1 MQGEVKQ
8 RQENV
13 LAGLVGAFLGS
24 LLGVA
29 CIVIVGQL
37 GYVTAISGLVMA
49 VCSIKGYELL
59 GGRISR
65 KGAVIACLLTILM
78 TYIGNKLDF
87 AIATAQYFEVDIF
100 TAFRAVDDLLEEEI
114 LNVSAYWSNLG
125 MLYLFT
131 LIGAVP
137 TLVNVFRSA
146 KSTQEPL
153 QGAPV
158 YPQGNAYMPQ
168 NPTYSQGNSYTPTIP
183 LPRTRTTGSEVPEK
197 ADHVKICAR
206 RTYSKRHPAKRNAGC
221 LFLFPLPAVFCS
233 GHAIRPFYVYAVFL
247 SFFTTRYSAAEI
259 TMHRA
264 PITAAQM
271 NTLLYPALPAAP
283 SSQLPTRVNI
293 NTSGR

>member
-1 MQGEVKQ
+1 MYKGRYSHIKKQ

-37 GYVTAISGLVMA
+37 GYVAAISGLVMA

-65 KGAVIACLLTILM
+65 KGAIIACLLTILM
-78 TYIGNKLDF
+78 TYLGNKLDF
-87 AIATAQYFEVDIF
+87 AIAAAQFFEVDIF

-137 TLVNVFRSA
+137 TLVSAFRSA
-146 KSTQEPL
+146 KSTQTPPQNA
-153 QGAPV
+153 QGS
-158 YPQGNAYMPQ
+158 AYMPQ
-168 NPTYSQGNSYTPTIP
+168 DTTYSQGNPYTPNPNYSQGNSYTPNPNYSQGGSYAPDPTYSQGGSYAPDPTYSQGNSYTPN
-183 LPRTRTTGSEVPEK
+183 
-197 ADHVKICAR
+197 D
-206 RTYSKRHPAKRNAGC
+206 
-221 LFLFPLPAVFCS
+221 
-233 GHAIRPFYVYAVFL
+233 
-247 SFFTTRYSAAEI
+247 SA
-259 TMHRA
+259 
-264 PITAAQM
+264 
-271 NTLLYPALPAAP
+271 
-283 SSQLPTRVNI
+283 SQDPYNRQ
-293 NTSGR
+293 